1 MTAAEVE
8 SVDRVLWRARAAAFP
23 PQEFVGQ
30 ESFVGAGEVLEIAR
44 RAGVGPGVRLLDV
57 CCGVAGPG
65 LHVAGALDCAYLGVD
80 ASRRS
85 VDRARERAA
94 AAGTAARFE
103 VATVPPLP
111 VGPFDVVLLL
121 ETMLAFRDRPALLR
135 AVAGALPLGG
145 RFAFSVEE
153 GVPLTAIERQAMPA
167 SDSVWLS
174 TLPRLRADLDRA
186 GLRVTWCAETSR
198 AHRVRV
204 DALVD
209 AYAAAAPALVAAG
222 AGDTV
227 EDLLAAH
234 RLWRRWLG
242 NGRVRTFAVVAE
254 KVRADEG

>member
-1 MTAAEVE
+1 
-8 SVDRVLWRARAAAFP
+8 
-23 PQEFVGQ
+23 
-30 ESFVGAGEVLEIAR
+30 VGAGEVLELGR

-65 LHVAGALDCAYLGVD
+65 LHLAGTLGCDYLGVD

-103 VATVPPLP
+103 VQVVPPLP
-111 VGPFDVVLLL
+111 AGPFGVVLLL

-135 AVAGALPLGG
+135 AVAAALPLGG
-145 RFAFSVEE
+145 RFAFTVEE
-153 GVPLTAIERQAMPA
+153 GVALTASEREAMPA
-167 SDSVWLS
+167 SDTVWL
-174 TLPRLRADLDRA
+174 TPLPRLRSDLDRA

-204 DALVD
+204 GALVGS
-209 AYAAAAPALVAAG
+209 YAAVAPVLVAAG

-227 EDLLAAH
+227 TDLLASH
-234 RLWRRWLG
+234 RLWHRWLAS
-242 NGRVRTFAVVAE
+242 GRVRTFALVAE
-254 KVRADEG
+254 KVRECG